1 MSHIILSSWLLHP
14 SNAPL
19 RPGSC
24 VTTLRRESIWETR
37 WEAGLAEREG
47 VVSVEASYGN
57 GQVNID
63 REGRVQW
70 AADRDDELVEVHLV
84 HWPQGISQG
93 VEAVLRVDEFWAG

>member
-1 MSHIILSSWLLHP
+1 MKETKNTFAGPHSSFRLLAIKFSISSILWSDAMSHIILSSWLLHP

-57 GQVNID
+57 G
-63 REGRVQW
+63 
-70 AADRDDELVEVHLV
+70 
-84 HWPQGISQG
+84 
-93 VEAVLRVDEFWAG
+93 